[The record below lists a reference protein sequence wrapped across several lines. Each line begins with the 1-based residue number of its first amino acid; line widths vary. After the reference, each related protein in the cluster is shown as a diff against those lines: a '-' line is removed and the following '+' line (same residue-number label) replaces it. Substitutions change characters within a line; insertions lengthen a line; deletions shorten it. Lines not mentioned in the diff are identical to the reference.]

1 MHFIPPSFSNNVT
14 PNTKMSLLAVGT
26 FNTNELFTIR
36 FDPEKESLELLNVSG
51 AKGNHSWLSTATIP
65 KAAASP
71 THLYATCWTQPP
83 SVAAYRI
90 HRDEAA
96 SSARFELLNTAETA
110 ARSGYVYVGF
120 PEQSAHPV
128 LYTCGG
134 PTGEVVGIDAET
146 GAFDLTGAKHE
157 SIVASLPPS
166 DGVTGVGSAGRI
178 QEVDFVTGECSLPG
192 KTLAQTQE
200 LKKKEAQ
207 PSSNQGNHT
216 TATGKLDASNGKNA
230 MDFGGLRHGSHGI
243 DLSPDGSVCYVP
255 DIGRNCVW
263 TMDVNPGNGA
273 LSLGEKSVAP
283 RSNDG
288 PRHTIS
294 HPDGRYIYSLQEH
307 SSMVDIFELIKDAK
321 GTRLEWRQGV
331 KIIPQSDDAGLYW
344 ADEVRL
350 SCPLLSSD
358 GAYPQYMF
366 ASTRGLASDTK
377 GWVAVF
383 QLDKS
388 GLVVSQGRDAT
399 DELGDALCL
408 WQTPTSGGWANAIE
422 PAPTLLRG
430 KKGQVQYAAL
440 TDSEVGQVRMLR
452 LDVDDTAQP
461 HQVSIKEVAT
471 LSLGNDAHGKLR
483 EAATA
488 VWI

>member
-1 MHFIPPSFSNNVT
+1 MP
-14 PNTKMSLLAVGT
+14 LLAVGT
-26 FNTNELFTIR
+26 FNTNELFTAR
-36 FDPEKESLELLNVSG
+36 FTPEDESLELLNVSE
-51 AKGNHSWLSTATIP
+51 AKGNHSWLSTGTIP
-65 KAAASP
+65 KASTTAP

-90 HRDEAA
+90 DRNGADD
-96 SSARFELLNTAETA
+96 ARFHLLNTAETA

-120 PEQSAHPV
+120 PAKGQHPV

-134 PTGEVVGIDAET
+134 PTGEVVGIDSDT
-146 GAFDLTGAKHE
+146 GAFDLTGSKHE
-157 SIVASLPPS
+157 SIVASQAPA

-178 QEVDFVTGECSLPG
+178 QEIDFVTGECSLPG
-192 KTLAQTQE
+192 KTLAESKELRQKQVRSTSNEQE
-200 LKKKEAQ
+200 A
-207 PSSNQGNHT
+207 
-216 TATGKLDASNGKNA
+216 TATGKLDGSGGKNA

-263 TMDVNPGNGA
+263 TMDVDPTNGA
-273 LSLGEKSVAP
+273 LSLGEKSAAP

-307 SSMVDIFELIKDAK
+307 SSMVDVFELLKDAK

-331 KIIPQSDDAGLYW
+331 KIIPRSDDEGLYW

-350 SCPLLSSD
+350 SPPTTSDDGEYPL
-358 GAYPQYMF
+358 YMY
-366 ASTRGLASDTK
+366 ASTRGLASGTK
-377 GWVAVF
+377 GWVALF
-383 QLDKS
+383 QLDRH
-388 GLVVSQGRDAT
+388 GLVVPQHRDAKH
-399 DELGDALCL
+399 ELGDALYL

-430 KKGQVQYAAL
+430 PAGTAHYAAL
-440 TDSEVGQVRMLR
+440 TDSEVGQLR
-452 LDVDDTAQP
+452 ILRIDGGDSSQP
-461 HQVSIKEVAT
+461 RTVSIKEVAT
-471 LSLGNDAHGKLR
+471 LDLGNDAQGKLR

>member
-1 MHFIPPSFSNNVT
+1 
-14 PNTKMSLLAVGT
+14 MSLLAVGT
-26 FNTNELFTIR
+26 FNTNELFTIL
-36 FDPEKESLELLNVSG
+36 FDPETERLELLDVSQ
-51 AKGNHSWLSTATIP
+51 AKGNHSWLSTANLGKKSTRD
-65 KAAASP
+65 AAP

-90 HRDEAA
+90 RRDD
-96 SSARFELLNTAETA
+96 SRTARFELLNTAETA

-120 PEQSAHPV
+120 PAKGNHPV

-134 PTGEVVGIDAET
+134 PTGEVIGIDSET

-157 SIVASLPPS
+157 MSILSEAPS

-178 QEVDFVTGECSLPG
+178 QEIDFVTGECSIPG
-192 KTLAQTQE
+192 KTLAQTKE
-200 LKKKEAQ
+200 VRRKEAQ
-207 PSSNQGNHT
+207 ANSSESTSSST
-216 TATGKLDASNGKNA
+216 TSKLDSSKGKNA

-255 DIGRNCVW
+255 DIGRNCIW
-263 TMDVNPGNGA
+263 TLGVDPTNGA
-273 LSLGEKSVAP
+273 LSLAEKSIAP
-283 RSNDG
+283 RKNDG

-294 HPDGRYIYSLQEH
+294 HPGGRYIYSLQEH
-307 SSMVDIFELIKDAK
+307 SSMVDVFELIKDSK
-321 GTRLEWRQGV
+321 STRLEWRQGV

-350 SCPLLSSD
+350 SPISAQTD
-358 GAYPQYMF
+358 GEFPRYMY
-366 ASTRGLASDTK
+366 ASTRGLAAETK

-383 QLDKS
+383 QLDEN
-388 GLVVSQGRDAT
+388 GLVVPQGRDAQ

-422 PAPTLLRG
+422 PAPAFLPG
-430 KKGQVQYAAL
+430 PDGEAQYAAL
-440 TDSEVGQVRMLR
+440 TDSEEGVVRMLR
-452 LDVDDTAQP
+452 LDVADALQP
-461 HQVSIKEVAT
+461 RQVSIQQVAV
-471 LSLGNDAHGKLR
+471 LSLGTDARGKLR

>member
-1 MHFIPPSFSNNVT
+1 
-14 PNTKMSLLAVGT
+14 MSLLAVGT

-36 FDPEKESLELLNVSG
+36 FDPENESLELLNVSE

-65 KAAASP
+65 STTKTSAATAEAP

-90 HRDEAA
+90 HRDGSSA
-96 SSARFELLNTAETA
+96 SARFELLNTAETA

-120 PEQSAHPV
+120 PAKGVHPV

-134 PTGEVVGIDAET
+134 PTGEVVGIDSDT
-146 GAFDLTGAKHE
+146 GAFDLMGAKHHA
-157 SIVASLPPS
+157 SIPS
-166 DGVTGVGSAGRI
+166 EAPADGITGVGSAGRI
-178 QEVDFVTGECSLPG
+178 QEIDFVTGECSIPG
-192 KTLAQTQE
+192 KTLAQTKE
-200 LKKKEAQ
+200 LQRKEALAN
-207 PSSNQGNHT
+207 SKEGDTDSAT
-216 TATGKLDASNGKNA
+216 TKLDASGGKNA

-243 DLSPDGSVCYVP
+243 DLSPDGSVCFVP

-263 TMDVNPGNGA
+263 TMDVDPTNGA
-273 LSLGEKSVAP
+273 LRLGEKSIAP
-283 RSNDG
+283 RKNDG

-294 HPDGRYIYSLQEH
+294 HPGGRYIYSLQEH
-307 SSMVDIFELIKDAK
+307 SSMVDVFELIKDAQ

-331 KIIPQSDDAGLYW
+331 KIIPQSDDEGLYW

-350 SCPLLSSD
+350 SYPAAHSD
-358 GAYPQYMF
+358 GEYPLYMF
-366 ASTRGLASDTK
+366 ASTRGLASETK

-383 QLDKS
+383 QLDRH
-388 GLVVSQGRDAT
+388 GLVVPRGRDQKH
-399 DELGDALCL
+399 ELGEALCL

-430 KKGQVQYAAL
+430 TRGDAQYAVL
-440 TDSEVGQVRMLR
+440 TDSEVGVVRMLR
-452 LDVDDTAQP
+452 LDVADASQP
-461 HQVSIKEVAT
+461 HQVSIHEVAT
-471 LSLGNDAHGKLR
+471 LDLGNDAQGKLR